1 VQQSE
6 FSLSGLGKQGTT
18 TRKETADDGLIA
30 NLSYHFNRNYGLLT
44 RLQTAIGDDLTLAAD
59 SLLTRKL
66 KNDARALRTLAQQI
80 DAAAKKLTR
89 L

>member
-1 VQQSE
+1 MTIYRWNHDD
-6 FSLSGLGKQGTT
+6 LSNTIDH
-18 TRKETADDGLIA
+18 AHGLIA

-66 KNDARALRTLAQQI
+66 KNDARALRTLARALDI
-80 DAAAKKLTR
+80 AAKKLAR
-89 L
+89 HE